1 MDLLKTQVELTG
13 DALPIRT
20 TDALSS
26 PILMAPANSQ
36 QIPEMDLI
44 EAQTDLRR
52 HTKQMV
58 LAMLLIPD
66 LTHALQDLRAVSIMK
81 EGTS

>member
-1 MDLLKTQVELTG
+1 MDLLKAQVELTG

-20 TDALSS
+20 TDVLSS
-26 PILMAPANSQ
+26 PMALANSQ

-58 LAMLLIPD
+58 LAMLPIPE
-66 LTHALQDLRAVSIMK
+66 LTRALQDLRAVSIMK